1 MAGRKLGTKAE
12 EEVVWMEQV
21 LMQISNLNKKVEEY
35 AVAKKNADGQLQPI
49 VRLLQNIRQQ
59 GMIKNLGPL
68 ADSAGLLAVGA
79 MRGSQMQRTRVLRE
93 GLSSFKQLIDRTMKA
108 TIDADV
114 RDQARKHT
122 ELEAAKVVDKAAK
135 AAAAAVPP
143 EAAQ

>member
-12 EEVVWMEQV
+12 EEVVWMEHV
-21 LMQISNLNKKVEEY
+21 LMMLNNLNKKVEEY
-35 AVAKKNADGQLQPI
+35 SVAKKNADSQLQPI
-49 VRLLQNIRQQ
+49 VRTLQQIRQQ

-93 GLSSFKQLIDRTMKA
+93 GLASFKQLVDRTMKA

-114 RDQARKHT
+114 RDQGRKHD
-122 ELEAAKVVDKAAK
+122 ELEAAKVVDRAAK
-135 AAAAAVPP
+135 AAAAAANP
-143 EAAQ
+143 EAPK